1 MYEERIIIDP
11 EIRHGKPII
20 KGTRVPVDII
30 LGSLVGGMNIEEITK
45 EYGIEKEDNS
55 WLFGWWYE
63 YRRNHKRIWDRKGRC
78 ACCNRICSKSNRKG
92 RSKVLCVI

>member
-30 LGSLVGGMNIEEITK
+30 LGSLVGGMEIEEIAK
-45 EYGIEKEDNS
+45 EYGIEKEDV
-55 WLFGWWYE
+55 FAAIE
-63 YRRNHKRIWDRKGRC
+63 YAAKIIAKEEV
-78 ACCNRICSKSNRKG
+78 
-92 RSKVLCVI
+92 RSYA